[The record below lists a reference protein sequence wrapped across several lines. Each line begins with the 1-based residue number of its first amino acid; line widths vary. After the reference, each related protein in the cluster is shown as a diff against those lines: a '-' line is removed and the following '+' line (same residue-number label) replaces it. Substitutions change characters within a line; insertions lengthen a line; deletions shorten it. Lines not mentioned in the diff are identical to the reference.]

1 MKKKILIHVI
11 LSDGFAGSEKYVCD
25 LLEFQKKYFKV
36 YLIISNKNLII
47 KKFLEKK
54 IRVFQINFF
63 FQSAKIKKLINK
75 INPDIVHTHLGE
87 ATKKVKSSSK
97 YILIS
102 TLHMNYKKNN
112 YQHTDALIVSNS
124 SQQNALKKAG
134 YKGKIFKMNLWVK
147 LPKINISKSIIK
159 NNLKIPKNHKIIGSI
174 GRFHPQKGFDLILKS
189 FLLSKLKQT
198 SLVLIGNGH
207 KKFKYFEENNEN
219 IRILG
224 HVENQSNYY
233 NMFDICIFMSR
244 WETFGYTL
252 IEAMNF
258 KIPIIS
264 SVHVGNRDWLKF
276 FNVFKVANGKIINLN
291 KILKNNNF
299 FNKKKIN
306 YDLKMFNYKKNC
318 LLINSIYKKL
328 LLVK

>member
-1 MKKKILIHVI
+1 MKKITIIHVI

-25 LLEFQKKYFKV
+25 LLEFQKKYFNV
-36 YLIISNKNLII
+36 YAVISNKNFII
-47 KKFLEKK
+47 KKFLDNK
-54 IRVFQINFF
+54 IRVFQINSF
-63 FQSAKIKKLINK
+63 FQSIKIKKIINK
-75 INPDIVHTHLGE
+75 FNPDIVHTHLGE
-87 ATKKVKSSSK
+87 APKKVNNSLK

-102 TLHMNYKKNN
+102 TLHMNYKKKN

-124 SQQNALKKAG
+124 SQQNALKKEG

-147 LPKINISKSIIK
+147 LPRINIPKSMIK
-159 NNLKIPKNHKIIGSI
+159 KNLKIPKNHKIIGSI

-189 FLLSKLKQT
+189 FLVSKLKET

-207 KKFKYFEENNEN
+207 KKFKYFEENNKN

-233 NMFDICIFMSR
+233 NIFDICIFMSR

-252 IEAMNF
+252 IEAMKF

-264 SVHVGNRDWLKF
+264 SVHVGNKDWLKF
-276 FNVFKVANGKIINLN
+276 FNVLKVANGKIINLS
-291 KILKNNNF
+291 KFFKNNNYL
-299 FNKKKIN
+299 NKKKIN
-306 YDLKMFNYKKNC
+306 YDLKMFDYKQNC

-328 LLVK
+328 LMFK

>member
-47 KKFLEKK
+47 KKFLNKN

-63 FQSAKIKKLINK
+63 FQSAKIKKIINK

-174 GRFHPQKGFDLILKS
+174 GRFHPQKGFDLIIRS
-189 FLLSKLKQT
+189 FLLSKLRNT

-207 KKFKYFEENNEN
+207 KKFKYLEKNNRN
-219 IRILG
+219 IRILD

-233 NMFDICIFMSR
+233 NIFDIGIFMSR

-252 IEAMNF
+252 IEAMKF

-264 SVHVGNRDWLKF
+264 SVHVGNKDWLKF
-276 FNVFKVANGKIINLN
+276 FNVLRVTNGKIVNFN
-291 KILKNNNF
+291 KILKNNEYL
-299 FNKKKIN
+299 NKKKIN
-306 YDLKMFNYKKNC
+306 YDLEMFNYKKNC
-318 LLINSIYKKL
+318 LIINNIYKKL
-328 LLVK
+328 LRA